1 MRLLR
6 RWKMTDVKIET
17 RGGML
22 LRAPLAAISV
32 VEETGSL
39 RAEWDMRHVLIHNPR
54 FPYTVKP
61 GDIKSIQYSR

>member
-1 MRLLR
+1 
-6 RWKMTDVKIET
+6 MTDVKIET

-32 VEETGSL
+32 IEETGAL